1 MHVWSRDL
9 SVSLTCVG
17 CFSPCHSII
26 GGVWMEWNHEA
37 PWNSMTFSVIKPY
50 MGLCFIED
58 EQAWC
63 CPGRCEFAVATVGAG
78 AQFLWCQ
85 LLRCC
90 WKALPHQLENE
101 VLEQMVGAEAPPTN
115 KEALDLKARIV
126 ELGALA
132 IFAAQKASYKVV
144 ILDSNLRVV
153 ISCW

>member
-1 MHVWSRDL
+1 M
-9 SVSLTCVG
+9 
-17 CFSPCHSII
+17 
-26 GGVWMEWNHEA
+26 
-37 PWNSMTFSVIKPY
+37 
-50 MGLCFIED
+50 
-58 EQAWC
+58 
-63 CPGRCEFAVATVGAG
+63 
-78 AQFLWCQ
+78 
-85 LLRCC
+85 LRCC